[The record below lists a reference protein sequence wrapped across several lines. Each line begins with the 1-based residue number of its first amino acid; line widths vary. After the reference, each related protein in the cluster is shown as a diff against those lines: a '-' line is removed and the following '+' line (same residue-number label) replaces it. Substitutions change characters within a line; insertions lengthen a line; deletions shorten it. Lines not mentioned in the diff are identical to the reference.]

1 MKRLIYILLGVLFG
15 MAMYKAEAASWFRIY
30 EMFNF
35 QSIHMYGFIATAL
48 LIGVIGIQWMKRREA
63 KDIDGQV
70 ITIKPKSK
78 TIPRY
83 LIGGIFFGMGWALVG
98 ACPGPVFVLI
108 GAGVFPMLVVA
119 VFALAGTYLYGVLKD
134 KLPH

>member
-48 LIGVIGIQWMKRREA
+48 LIGVIGIQWMKRSGA

-119 VFALAGTYLYGVLKD
+119 IFALAGTYLYGMLKD